1 MRGDEQMNI
10 ELDKGRHAA
19 ILGIGTAIPR
29 HQIVQAEVSLRLA
42 EALRD
47 YPDSVRWARR
57 IFKQCGVETRYT
69 CEPSL
74 VGSTEECRY
83 LPSSPLEEVPST
95 KERMEVYKR
104 ESLPLGLEA
113 ARKALIDSGTEPAAI
128 THIIT
133 VSCTGQYLPG
143 LDALLVRALELP
155 SSVNRIP
162 LQFLGCA
169 AGLKAI
175 CLASQLVQGTPH
187 AKVLIVCVEL
197 CTLHIQPSAKKESL
211 FGASFFGDGASACVV
226 GFAQPNH
233 QGYFQLG
240 EDCSV
245 LLPDSSEEMVWEVG
259 NRGFDLYLS
268 PNIPRILG
276 RYLPAELER
285 FLGGQDKPEL
295 WAIHP
300 RRARD
305 CRYTA
310 AVVLTY
316 GRADQQQP
324 QHIARLRQFI
334 FCDDS
339 VRAGEDEGRA
349 ELPRGCP
356 RQWGRFSIWAG
367 SDGRNHKDN
376 LCLKV

>member
-1 MRGDEQMNI
+1 MNI

-113 ARKALIDSGTEPAAI
+113 ARKALIDSGTEPAEI

-155 SSVNRIP
+155 SFVNRIP

-300 RRARD
+300 GGRGIVDTLQQLCALTDEQTSCNRSILREYGNLSSATILFVLEKMRD
-305 CRYTA
+305 ELRCREAAPASGVALAFGPGLTA
-310 AVVLTY
+310 EMLRITY
-316 GRADQQQP
+316 
-324 QHIARLRQFI
+324 
-334 FCDDS
+334 
-339 VRAGEDEGRA
+339 V
-349 ELPRGCP
+349 
-356 RQWGRFSIWAG
+356 
-367 SDGRNHKDN
+367 
-376 LCLKV
+376 